1 MPVSDFECV
10 PTYGIV
16 QLVYTTWDE
25 VYVYA
30 DGELVDTADIGGR
43 DSESLLSLFEEYLL
57 GAKVSRIYDLA
68 EDLDD
73 DVLPDEIV
81 DSRADS
87 ASMRFRRAF
96 SASSSRGRLI
106 SEVPI
111 FPVLALPAIE
121 CRLRDAVDG
130 ADVPGAHVAS
140 RGLGQD
146 VDDLCLGEPGCLHC
160 FSVSFVSRRP

>member
-1 MPVSDFECV
+1 M
-10 PTYGIV
+10 
-16 QLVYTTWDE
+16 VYTTWDE

-57 GAKVSRIYDLA
+57 GAKVSRIYNLA

-111 FPVLALPAIE
+111 SPY
-121 CRLRDAVDG
+121 LRFQ
-130 ADVPGAHVAS
+130 
-140 RGLGQD
+140 R
-146 VDDLCLGEPGCLHC
+146 
-160 FSVSFVSRRP
+160 